1 MVVLEILPCLECGV
15 AMTKIPPT
23 PPPPGPHL
31 PLAHCITPTYKYL
44 RERGFVVDPEDSPQ
58 GRAGKIHYVPIPL
71 VLTPAQAPS
80 QERSG
85 TWSGPDARKSHNP
98 DEAVAPQGQGS
109 ETAQLSPSA
118 SK

>member
-44 RERGFVVDPEDSPQ
+44 RERGFVVDPEASPQ

-71 VLTPAQAPS
+71 VFTPAQAPS

-85 TWSGPDARKSHNP
+85 LGA
-98 DEAVAPQGQGS
+98 
-109 ETAQLSPSA
+109 AQMPESLTTQMRRLCLKVRAQKLPS
-118 SK
+118 